1 MPVEEQAIVAKA
13 VDLDAL
19 LGALEDPDA
28 KKKQAEVVDD
38 GGFKTREQR
47 QAILDQQKNA
57 KEELDKNL
65 DLYKTNQPS

>member
-1 MPVEEQAIVAKA
+1 MEEQAIVAKK

-28 KKKQAEVVDD
+28 KKKQIEVVDD

-57 KEELDKNL
+57 KKELDKNL
-65 DLYKTNQPS
+65 DLYKTN

>member
-1 MPVEEQAIVAKA
+1 MEEQAIVAKK

-28 KKKQAEVVDD
+28 KKKQIEVVDD

-57 KEELDKNL
+57 KKKLDKNL
-65 DLYKTNQPS
+65 DLYKTN

>member
-19 LGALEDPDA
+19 LGALEDPGA
-28 KKKQAEVVDD
+28 KKKQVEVVDD

-65 DLYKTNQPS
+65 ELYKTN